1 MYTNIDFEY
10 HTHILTTF
18 NLTLTNNLFHL
29 IGEEIS
35 TEGPI
40 HILYNC
46 SESLALME
54 KKVQLEFENFFLKN
68 TNNFVKKLNGKKLM
82 MKCLTNLDILA
93 PLYMF

>member
-54 KKVQLEFENFFLKN
+54 KFN
-68 TNNFVKKLNGKKLM
+68 
-82 MKCLTNLDILA
+82 
-93 PLYMF
+93 